1 MVDRATQVFGLMK
14 APMNR
19 TEPSPNSTLQPG
31 PVCSDHISSVCPN
44 GLFGAW
50 MMTWGWSCT
59 SGPLWTPTRH
69 PPLLQSEG
77 QGRRSNRGQVAAPG
91 TTPTHVLSLR
101 IELCS
106 PMNTVF
112 DKPSVTSAT
121 RVLEFR

>member
-1 MVDRATQVFGLMK
+1 MVDRATQVFGLMN
-14 APMNR
+14 APTNR
-19 TEPSPNSTLQPG
+19 TEPSPKSTLQPG

-69 PPLLQSEG
+69 PPLLQSDG
-77 QGRRSNRGQVAAPG
+77 HGRRSSRGQVAAPG
-91 TTPTHVLSLR
+91 TTPTHVLLLR

-112 DKPSVTSAT
+112 DNPSVTSAT